1 MPKYK
6 LTYFDG
12 RGLGEVSR
20 WLFALADQPYDDV
33 RFKYEDQ
40 KEWLAF
46 KPCSFSKHLICEL
59 ELAISTCVPRRIFNQ
74 SVNFSLIIMLLIA
87 ATPFGQLPLLEVDD
101 FKLAQSN
108 SIAQFLA
115 HEFGT

>member
-1 MPKYK
+1 
-6 LTYFDG
+6 
-12 RGLGEVSR
+12 
-20 WLFALADQPYDDV
+20 
-33 RFKYEDQ
+33 
-40 KEWLAF
+40 
-46 KPCSFSKHLICEL
+46 
-59 ELAISTCVPRRIFNQ
+59 
-74 SVNFSLIIMLLIA
+74 MLLIA